1 MVVVGGCAPES
12 SLGVVVIISVGG
24 RYREKRRMGVTCRCG
39 SLCSWCRAHLPP
51 YISPPSLR
59 QDSTKQRAETKADT
73 HTQKTG
79 EREAEHTHTGRKE
92 KRGEAEHDI
101 GGGGAL
107 SLSPPPPVREIFRK
121 SCADSEMFLA
131 TSPPKDFAAL
141 CSLLLFSSSRVWMM
155 RGSVAIVCTST
166 IGTQPRFILP
176 LNSTPHYR
184 LAHIFPVNRGRDSR
198 CRHIEPSKKDY

>member
-107 SLSPPPPVREIFRK
+107 SLSPPPLHPFVRY
-121 SCADSEMFLA
+121 SG
-131 TSPPKDFAAL
+131 SPAQTPKCSSPHHPQKTLLLSAL
-141 CSLLLFSSSRVWMM
+141 CFFFLPLACGWCEEALLLYVH
-155 RGSVAIVCTST
+155 
-166 IGTQPRFILP
+166 Q
-176 LNSTPHYR
+176 R
-184 LAHIFPVNRGRDSR
+184 LAHNRGHPGSS
-198 CRHIEPSKKDY
+198 CP